1 MTDARIYVF
10 GILGVAVLLFASG
23 RLRGDVVALLVVL
36 ALVLLDVLTLREGLA
51 GFGDP
56 VIIMMA
62 GLFVVGEALVTTGLA
77 FVVGAW
83 LMRMGRGSE
92 ARLLVLLMLVVGA
105 VAAFIGSTG
114 AAALFLPI
122 VLGIANRTDFAPRR
136 LLMPLA
142 FAGLIGGMLTL
153 IGAPANLVINA
164 ELRNQGLDTFNF
176 FDFTPIGA
184 AVLVTAIGFMLLSGR
199 RLLTVKDGKDGA
211 AREKPLTLDQL
222 AERYGLDKQ
231 LHRLRIP
238 ASSGLV
244 GKSIAFL
251 QLRSNFGIASVG
263 VERRRGRRHVVRP
276 ALAETVFSAGDVF
289 YAIGSEDA
297 ASHFIESMGL
307 EPLDL
312 ESAPQKTMY
321 EELGVA
327 EVLLPPGSDLVQK
340 TLGEID
346 FRTRYHVSVLAV
358 RRRSEAIKAG
368 LSNTSL
374 KSGDRLLVSG
384 GWKDIALLREH
395 KSDMIV
401 LTLPLEMADFAPKR
415 EKAYWALGIVAVMVA
430 AMVLGLAPNAVCV
443 LVAALALIGAGC
455 LTMEAAY
462 GVVRWS
468 SLVLVAGML
477 PLATALQKTGGTEAI
492 VAALTATFGGLS
504 ATALMAALFVLTALL
519 TTFISSTATA
529 LLLAP
534 IAIGLAMDMG
544 VSPYAFAMTVAIA
557 ASTGFMT
564 PVSSS
569 ANTLVTAPGGYSFA
583 DFAKMGVPMAVL
595 TMLLTVLLAPLLFPF

>member
-1 MTDARIYVF
+1 MASETIFVF
-10 GILGVAVLLFASG
+10 CVLVVAVLLFASG
-23 RLRGDVVALLVVL
+23 RIRSDVVALLVVL
-36 ALVLLDVLTLREGLA
+36 SLVLGEVLTLREGLA

-62 GLFVVGEALVTTGLA
+62 GLFVVGEALVTTGVAPL
-77 FVVGAW
+77 VGAW
-83 LMRMGRGSE
+83 LMRVGRGSE
-92 ARLLVLLMLVVGA
+92 TRLLVLLMLVV
-105 VAAFIGSTG
+105 AAAAALIGSTG

-122 VLGIANRTDFAPRR
+122 VLSIANKTDFAPRR

-164 ELRNQGLDTFNF
+164 ELRNQGFDSFNF

-184 AVLVTAIGFMLLSGR
+184 AVLVAAIGFMLLVGR
-199 RLLTVKDGKDGA
+199 RFLTVREGEA
-211 AREKPLTLDQL
+211 AVREKPLTLDQL
-222 AERYGLDKQ
+222 AARYGLEDRF
-231 LHRLRIP
+231 HRLRVP
-238 ASSGLV
+238 ASSELV

-251 QLRSNFGIASVG
+251 QLRSKFGIASIG
-263 VERRRGRRHVVRP
+263 IERRRGRRTVVRP
-276 ALAETVFSAGDVF
+276 ALAGTVFSADDVL
-289 YAIGSEDA
+289 YAIGSEEA
-297 ASHFIESMGL
+297 AARFIDVMDL
-307 EPLDL
+307 EALDL
-312 ESAPQKTMY
+312 EAAPRKTIY
-321 EELGVA
+321 EELGMA
-327 EVLLPPGSDLVQK
+327 EVLLLPDSDLVQK

-346 FRTRYHVSVLAV
+346 FRTRYHVSVLAI

-368 LSNTSL
+368 LSDTSL
-374 KSGDRLLVSG
+374 KGGDRLLVSG
-384 GWKDIALLREH
+384 AWKDIALLREQ
-395 KSDMIV
+395 KNDMIV
-401 LTLPLEMADFAPKR
+401 LTLPLEMADFSPERDKF
-415 EKAYWALGIVAVMVA
+415 YWALGIVAAMVA

-443 LVAALALIGAGC
+443 LVAALALIAAGC

-477 PLATALQKTGGTEAI
+477 PLATALQKTGGTEVI
-492 VAALTATFGGLS
+492 VAALTAGFGGLNV
-504 ATALMAALFVLTALL
+504 TALLAALFVLAALL

-534 IAIGLAMDMG
+534 IAVGLAQDLG
-544 VSPYAFAMTVAIA
+544 VSPYPFAMTIAIA

-569 ANTLVTAPGGYSFA
+569 ANTLVTAPGGYSFS
-583 DFAKMGVPMAVL
+583 DFAKVGILMA
-595 TMLLTVLLAPLLFPF
+595 LLVMALVVVIVPLLFPY